1 MKNLFKKYHNSVLN
15 PGEFSEV
22 SDFMRDTK
30 NDAAIFNLMNPLWNE
45 QMSESDTE
53 PVSNPILLSRI
64 KESIWL
70 EKQKAAQR
78 IITIYAWGLRIAAV
92 LVVALIVSNFFFL
105 GKTEQNNLVAQLQ
118 TITTPMGAKSKI
130 VLPDSSIVWLN
141 SGSTLSYP
149 QQFGKNRPVT
159 LVGEAYFEVRKNEK
173 PFLVSTKY
181 GDVKVKGT
189 SFNVKAYTDDNS
201 FETTLEEGVVT
212 FNVKN
217 TENEVTL
224 QPGEQIE
231 KTATGFNVK
240 QVETKYFTS
249 WKDGKLLFNKEPFPD
264 FIKKLERWYN
274 VKIEYSDP
282 ELDKLWY
289 TGTIEMETISEVMEM
304 ISKAAPVKYSFNN
317 KTRVFTIKAKRINQ

>member
-1 MKNLFKKYHNSVLN
+1 MKNLFKKYYHSLLN
-15 PGEFSEV
+15 PDEFSEV
-22 SDFMRDTK
+22 TDFIGNKK
-30 NDAAIFNLMNPLWNE
+30 NDSAVFNQMKSLWNE
-45 QMSESDTE
+45 QMSESNAE
-53 PVSNPILLSRI
+53 PVTNSALFTQI

-78 IITIYAWGLRIAAV
+78 KITIYTWGLRIAAV
-92 LVVALIVSNFFFL
+92 LVVALVISNIFFL
-105 GKTEQNNLVAQLQ
+105 SKPEQNNLVAQLQ

-159 LVGEAYFEVRKNEK
+159 LVGEAYLEVAKNET
-173 PFLVSTKY
+173 PFLVSTQY

-189 SFNVKAYTDDNS
+189 SFNVKAYTDDNA
-201 FETTLEEGVVT
+201 FETTLEEGVVA
-212 FNVKN
+212 FKVKN

-231 KTATGFNVK
+231 KTATGFIVK
-240 QVETKYFTS
+240 QVETKYYTS

-304 ISKAAPVKYSFNN
+304 ISKAAPVKYCFNN
-317 KTRVFTIKAKRINQ
+317 KTRVFTIKAK

>member
-1 MKNLFKKYHNSVLN
+1 MKNLFKKYYHSLLS
-15 PGEFSEV
+15 PDEFSEV
-22 SDFMRDTK
+22 SDFMGNKK
-30 NDAAIFNLMNPLWNE
+30 NDDAIFNLMKPLWND
-45 QMSESDTE
+45 QMNESDAE
-53 PVSNPILLSRI
+53 PVTNPALFTRI
-64 KESIWL
+64 KESIWH

-78 IITIYAWGLRIAAV
+78 KITVYAWGLRIAAV
-92 LVVALIVSNFFFL
+92 LVVALVISNLFFL
-105 GKTEQNNLVAQLQ
+105 GKPEQNNLVAQLQ

-130 VLPDSSIVWLN
+130 VLSDSSIVWLN

-149 QQFGKNRPVT
+149 QQFGENRPVT
-159 LVGEAYFEVRKNEK
+159 LVGEAYFEIKKNEK
-173 PFLVSTKY
+173 PFVVSTNY

-189 SFNVKAYTDDNS
+189 SFNVKAYSDDNA
-201 FETTLEEGVVT
+201 FETTLEEGVVV
-212 FNVKN
+212 FKVKN

-231 KTATGFNVK
+231 KTAKGFNVK

-317 KTRVFTIKAKRINQ
+317 KTRVFTIKAK

>member
-1 MKNLFKKYHNSVLN
+1 MKNLFKKYYHSVLN

-22 SDFMRDTK
+22 SDFMGNKK
-30 NDAAIFNLMNPLWNE
+30 NDSVIFNLMKPLWNE
-45 QMSESDTE
+45 QMSEQDSE

-78 IITIYAWGLRIAAV
+78 KITVYAWGLRIAAV
-92 LVVALIVSNFFFL
+92 LVVALVISNIFFL
-105 GKTEQNNLVAQLQ
+105 GKPEQNNLVAQLQ

-130 VLPDSSIVWLN
+130 VLSDSSVVWLN

-149 QQFGKNRPVT
+149 QQFGENRPVT
-159 LVGEAYFEVRKNEK
+159 LIGEAYFEVMKNEK
-173 PFLVSTKY
+173 PFVVSTNY

-189 SFNVKAYTDDNS
+189 SFNVKAYSDDNA
-201 FETTLEEGVVT
+201 FEATLEEGVVA
-212 FNVKN
+212 FKVKN

-231 KTATGFNVK
+231 KTAKGFNVK

-249 WKDGKLLFNKEPFPD
+249 WREGKLLFYREPFPS

-274 VKIEYSDP
+274 VKIDYADP

-304 ISKAAPVKYSFNN
+304 ISKAAPVNYSFNN

>member
-1 MKNLFKKYHNSVLN
+1 MKNLFKKYYHSLLS
-15 PGEFSEV
+15 PDEFSEV
-22 SDFMRDTK
+22 TDFMRNKK
-30 NDAAIFNLMNPLWNE
+30 NDSTIFNLMKPLWDE
-45 QMSESDTE
+45 QISESDAE
-53 PVSNPILLSRI
+53 PVTNPALFTRI

-70 EKQKAAQR
+70 EKQKTAQR
-78 IITIYAWGLRIAAV
+78 KITIYVWGLRIAAV
-92 LVVALIVSNFFFL
+92 LVVALVISNIFFL
-105 GKTEQNNLVAQLQ
+105 SNPEQNNLVAQLQ

-141 SGSTLSYP
+141 SGSTLSFP
-149 QQFGKNRPVT
+149 QQFGENRPVT
-159 LVGEAYFEVRKNEK
+159 LVGEAYFEVSKNEK
-173 PFLVSTKY
+173 PFVVSTQY

-189 SFNVKAYTDDNS
+189 SFNVKAYTDDNA
-201 FETTLEEGVVT
+201 FETTLEEGVVA
-212 FNVKN
+212 FKVKN
-217 TENEVTL
+217 TENEVIL

-231 KTATGFNVK
+231 KTAKGFKVK

-304 ISKAAPVKYSFNN
+304 ISKAAPVKYNFNN
-317 KTRVFTIKAKRINQ
+317 KTRVFTIKAK

>member
-1 MKNLFKKYHNSVLN
+1 MKNLFKKYYHSLLSPN
-15 PGEFSEV
+15 EFSEV
-22 SDFMRDTK
+22 TDFMGNKK
-30 NDAAIFNLMNPLWNE
+30 NDSAIFNLMKPLWNE

-53 PVSNPILLSRI
+53 QISNPALFTRI

-78 IITIYAWGLRIAAV
+78 KITIYAWGLRIAAV
-92 LVVALIVSNFFFL
+92 LVVALVITNLFFL
-105 GKTEQNNLVAQLQ
+105 SKPEQNNLVTQLQ
-118 TITTPMGAKSKI
+118 TIITPMGAKSKI

-149 QQFGKNRPVT
+149 QQFGENRPVT
-159 LVGEAYFEVRKNEK
+159 LAGEAYFEVSKNEK
-173 PFLVSTKY
+173 PFLVSTQY

-189 SFNVKAYTDDNS
+189 SFNVKAYADDNA
-201 FETTLEEGVVT
+201 FETTLEEGIVT
-212 FNVKN
+212 FKVKN
-217 TENEVTL
+217 TENEVIL

-304 ISKAAPVKYSFNN
+304 ISKAAPVKYNFNT
-317 KTRVFTIKAKRINQ
+317 KTRVFTIKAK

>member
-1 MKNLFKKYHNSVLN
+1 MKNLFKKYYHSLLS

-22 SDFMRDTK
+22 TDFMQDRK
-30 NDAAIFNLMNPLWNE
+30 NDDTIYNLMKPLWNE
-45 QMSESDTE
+45 QMSDSDAE

-78 IITIYAWGLRIAAV
+78 KITIYAWGFRIAAV
-92 LVVALIVSNFFFL
+92 LVVALVISNIFFL
-105 GKTEQNNLVAQLQ
+105 SKPQQNNLVAQFQ

-149 QQFGKNRPVT
+149 QQFVENRPVT
-159 LVGEAYFEVRKNEK
+159 LVGEAYFEVSKNEK
-173 PFLVSTKY
+173 PFVVSTNY

-189 SFNVKAYTDDNS
+189 SFNVKAYTDDNA
-201 FETTLEEGVVT
+201 FETTLEEGVVA
-212 FNVKN
+212 FKVKN
-217 TENEVTL
+217 IENEVTL

-240 QVETKYFTS
+240 QVETQYYTS

-304 ISKAAPVKYSFNN
+304 ISKAAPVKYNFNN
-317 KTRVFTIKAKRINQ
+317 KTRIFTIKAK

>member
-1 MKNLFKKYHNSVLN
+1 MKNLFKKYHNSVLS
-15 PGEFSEV
+15 PVEFSEV
-22 SDFMRDTK
+22 SDFIRNK
-30 NDAAIFNLMNPLWNE
+30 ENDASIFNLMKPLWNE
-45 QMSESDTE
+45 QMSEPDAE
-53 PVSNPILLSRI
+53 PVSNPALLSRI

-78 IITIYAWGLRIAAV
+78 KIAIYTWGLRIAGV
-92 LVVALIVSNFFFL
+92 LVVALVISNIFFL
-105 GKTEQNNLVAQLQ
+105 SKPEQKNLVAQLQ

-149 QQFGKNRPVT
+149 QQFGKNRPVV
-159 LVGEAYFEVRKNEK
+159 LVGEAYFEVMKSEK
-173 PFLVSTKY
+173 PFVVSTSY
-181 GDVKVKGT
+181 GEVNVKGT
-189 SFNVKAYTDDNS
+189 SFNVKAYTDDNA
-201 FETTLEEGVVT
+201 FETTLEEGVVA
-212 FNVKN
+212 FKLKN
-217 TENEVTL
+217 TEKEVTL

-231 KTATGFNVK
+231 KSATGYHVK

-249 WKDGKLLFNKEPFPD
+249 WKDGKLLFNREPFPN

-317 KTRVFTIKAKRINQ
+317 KTRVFTIKAK

>member
-1 MKNLFKKYHNSVLN
+1 MKNLFKKYYHSLLS

-22 SDFMRDTK
+22 TDFMTDRK
-30 NDAAIFNLMNPLWNE
+30 NDDTIYNLMKPLWNE
-45 QMSESDTE
+45 QMSESDAE
-53 PVSNPILLSRI
+53 PVTNPVLFNRI

-78 IITIYAWGLRIAAV
+78 KITIYAWGLRIAAV
-92 LVVALIVSNFFFL
+92 LVVALVISNIFFL
-105 GKTEQNNLVAQLQ
+105 SKPDQNNLVAQLQ

-149 QQFGKNRPVT
+149 QQFGENRPVT
-159 LVGEAYFEVRKNEK
+159 LVGEAYFEVSKNEK
-173 PFLVSTKY
+173 PFVVSTQY

-189 SFNVKAYTDDNS
+189 SFNVKAFAEDNA

-212 FNVKN
+212 FKVKN
-217 TENEVTL
+217 TENEVIL

-304 ISKAAPVKYSFNN
+304 ISKAAPVKYNFNN
-317 KTRVFTIKAKRINQ
+317 KTRVFTIKAK